1 MKTKPKGGRTSLI
14 RAAKEGDTNKIQELL
29 RAGAANIEKKDS
41 QGRTALMIRTAKSGT
56 MVTALL
62 KAGANTE
69 AKDNEGKTALIIA
82 AENWRSQTTRK
93 LLEAGADIEAKDE
106 YGRTALIVA
115 AENGHYE
122 VTVELLEAG
131 ADIEAKDEYG
141 RTALTVALGNEHRKV
156 TAELLKAGAAKGENG
171 RKLHKATALRK
182 ARELCKRIER
192 KKEKARETN
201 IKVQNPDVH
210 KVSFSTEAEL
220 ENFIC
225 SHWDHTVFGNA
236 FDIYKDTEGRS
247 GKQYPTDLRERID
260 ILAISNDKETFLV
273 IELKVGKAPDTVVAQ
288 CQRYMGFVKDKV
300 AKNGQK
306 VRGAIV
312 ATEKDKKME
321 RALSEASNVDFYT
334 YKVDYKAVQMSKVE

>member
-1 MKTKPKGGRTSLI
+1 MKTKTKGGISALI
-14 RAAKEGDTNKIQELL
+14 RATKQGDTNKIRKLL
-29 RAGAANIEKKDS
+29 ETGADIEAKDN
-41 QGRTALMIRTAKSGT
+41 QGRTALIITTEYGFYQAMRVLLKAGADTEARTKRRRRTSLMIAATRSGT
-56 MVTALL
+56 GRVAELL
-62 KAGANTE
+62 KAGANIE
-69 AKDNEGKTALIIA
+69 AKDNGGKTSLIIA
-82 AENWRSQTTRK
+82 AEYGRYQATQR

-106 YGRTALIVA
+106 DGKTALIIA
-115 AENGHYE
+115 AENGHH
-122 VTVELLEAG
+122 
-131 ADIEAKDEYG
+131 K
-141 RTALTVALGNEHRKV
+141 VA
-156 TAELLKAGAAKGENG
+156 AELLKAKGENG
-171 RKLHKATALRK
+171 KTALRK
-182 ARELCKRIER
+182 AIRLFRIER
-192 KKEKARETN
+192 KKEEEAKEKARKTN
-201 IKVQNPDVH
+201 IKVENPDAH

-334 YKVDYKAVQMSKVE
+334 YKVDYKVVQMSRVE

>member
-1 MKTKPKGGRTSLI
+1 MIAARFETSNL
-14 RAAKEGDTNKIQELL
+14 AE
-29 RAGAANIEKKDS
+29 
-41 QGRTALMIRTAKSGT
+41 
-56 MVTALL
+56 LL
-62 KAGANTE
+62 KAGADTE

-82 AENWRSQTTRK
+82 AEYGCSQATAE
-93 LLEAGADIEAKDE
+93 LLKAKADIEAKDT
-106 YGRTALIVA
+106 YGRTALRVA
-115 AENGHYE
+115 TGKRRH
-122 VTVELLEAG
+122 
-131 ADIEAKDEYG
+131 
-141 RTALTVALGNEHRKV
+141 KV
-156 TAELLKAGAAKGENG
+156 TAQLLKAGARVEEAKAGAKVGE
-171 RKLHKATALRK
+171 
-182 ARELCKRIER
+182 
-192 KKEKARETN
+192 ARETN
-201 IKVQNPDVH
+201 IKVQSPDAH

-225 SHWDHTVFGNA
+225 SHWYHTIFGNA

-334 YKVDYKAVQMSKVE
+334 YKVDYKAVQMSRVE